1 MLQWIKQALQAERKV
16 SSTVIIKGDNDYS
29 KVKRIKEIMDRD
41 GMPYCE
47 VDLSAKGGNDLMAC
61 IDNLIKGPSQ
71 QDKYCL
77 LRLPGV
83 SEQGGLGSEQINP
96 YEWPVQN
103 QLSELVSLN
112 KFKGFV
118 ILPANTA
125 AISEFTTPALARK
138 VAILSG
144 LLD

>member
-61 IDNLIKGPSQ
+61 IYNLIKGPSQ

-77 LRLPGV
+77 LRLPVV